1 MNIEKAHRLY
11 HWKDG
16 KSLSVG
22 EKSLVMGILN
32 VTPDSFSDG
41 GKWNTPSASLAHV
54 RDMISDGAHI
64 IDVGAESTRPGHV
77 ELMAEEETERL
88 MGFLPDVLSAASV
101 PISIDSYHY
110 ETMEKAL
117 AAGAHMVNDVWGFQ
131 YDDGSMAKV
140 AAEFDVPAIL
150 MHNQETEEYPGD
162 IMDCLKS
169 FFEKTLKIAAK
180 AGVKEENII
189 LDPGIGFG
197 KNSEQNVEIMHRL
210 DELTTAFPYPW
221 LLGVSRKRF
230 IGTILDVPA
239 EERDEGTAAVNLW
252 GIEKGCSIFR
262 VHDVKTTARE
272 VKVWDAL
279 KANHI

>member
-1 MNIEKAHRLY
+1 MNSYRKY
-11 HWKDG
+11 SWKDG
-16 KSLSVG
+16 KELSIG
-22 EKSLVMGILN
+22 ENSLVMGILN

-41 GKWNTPSASLAHV
+41 GKWNTETSAMDHLKE
-54 RDMISDGAHI
+54 MIADGAHI

-77 ELMAEEETERL
+77 ELTGEEETARL
-88 MGFLPDVLSAASV
+88 MQFLPQVLENSSV
-101 PISIDSYHY
+101 PVSIDSYHY
-110 ETMEKAL
+110 DTMEKAL
-117 AAGAHMVNDVWGFQ
+117 EAGAHMVNDVWGFQ

-140 AAEFDVPAIL
+140 AAEFAVPAIL
-150 MHNQETEEYPGD
+150 MHNQETEEYHGD
-162 IMDCLKS
+162 IMDCLKA
-169 FFEKTLKIAAK
+169 FFDKTLEIAAQ

-197 KNSEQNVEIMHRL
+197 KNSEQNIEIMQRL
-210 DELTTAFPYPW
+210 DELTEAYPYPW

-230 IGTILDVPA
+230 IGTILDLPA
-239 EERDEGTAAVNLW
+239 AERDEGTAAVNLW

-279 KANHI
+279 RK

>member
-1 MNIEKAHRLY
+1 MNSYRKY
-11 HWKDG
+11 SWKDG
-16 KSLSVG
+16 KELSIG
-22 EKSLVMGILN
+22 ENSLVMGILN

-41 GKWNTPSASLAHV
+41 GKWNTETSAMDHLKE
-54 RDMISDGAHI
+54 MITDGAHI

-77 ELMAEEETERL
+77 ELTGQEETARL
-88 MGFLPDVLSAASV
+88 MQFLPQVLENSSV
-101 PISIDSYHY
+101 PVSIDSYHY
-110 ETMEKAL
+110 DTMEKAL
-117 AAGAHMVNDVWGFQ
+117 EAGAHMVNDVWGFQ

-140 AAEFDVPAIL
+140 AAEFAVPAIL
-150 MHNQETEEYPGD
+150 MHNQETEEYRGD
-162 IMDCLKS
+162 IMDCLKA
-169 FFEKTLKIAAK
+169 FFDKTLEIAAK

-197 KNSEQNVEIMHRL
+197 KNSEQNIEIMQRL
-210 DELTTAFPYPW
+210 DELTEAYPYPW

-230 IGTILDVPA
+230 IGIILDLPA
-239 EERDEGTAAVNLW
+239 AERDEGTAAVNLW

-279 KANHI
+279 RK

>member
-1 MNIEKAHRLY
+1 MNSYRKY
-11 HWKDG
+11 SWKDG
-16 KSLSVG
+16 KELSVG
-22 EKSLVMGILN
+22 ENSLVMGILN

-41 GKWNTPSASLAHV
+41 GKWNTETSAMDHLKE
-54 RDMISDGAHI
+54 MIADGAHI

-77 ELMAEEETERL
+77 ELTGEEETARL
-88 MGFLPDVLSAASV
+88 MQFLPQVLENSSV
-101 PISIDSYHY
+101 PVSIDSYHY
-110 ETMEKAL
+110 DTMEKAL
-117 AAGAHMVNDVWGFQ
+117 EAGAHMVNDVWGFQ

-140 AAEFDVPAIL
+140 AAEFAVPAIL
-150 MHNQETEEYPGD
+150 MHNQETEEYRGD
-162 IMDCLKS
+162 IMDCLKA
-169 FFEKTLKIAAK
+169 FFDKTLEIAAK

-197 KNSEQNVEIMHRL
+197 KNSEQNIEIMQRL
-210 DELTTAFPYPW
+210 DELTEAYPYPW

-230 IGTILDVPA
+230 IGTILDLPA
-239 EERDEGTAAVNLW
+239 AERDEGTAAVNLW

-279 KANHI
+279 RK

>member
-1 MNIEKAHRLY
+1 MNSYRKY
-11 HWKDG
+11 SWKDG
-16 KSLSVG
+16 KELSVG
-22 EKSLVMGILN
+22 ENSLVMGILN

-41 GKWNTPSASLAHV
+41 GKWNTETSAMDHLKE
-54 RDMISDGAHI
+54 MIVDGAHI

-77 ELMAEEETERL
+77 ELTGEEETARL
-88 MGFLPDVLSAASV
+88 MQFLPQVLENSSV
-101 PISIDSYHY
+101 PVSIDSYHY
-110 ETMEKAL
+110 DTMEKAL
-117 AAGAHMVNDVWGFQ
+117 EAGAHMVNDVWGFQ

-140 AAEFDVPAIL
+140 AAEFAVPAIL
-150 MHNQETEEYPGD
+150 MHNQETEEYRGD
-162 IMDCLKS
+162 IMDCLKA
-169 FFEKTLKIAAK
+169 FFDKTLEIAAK

-197 KNSEQNVEIMHRL
+197 KNSEQNIEIMQRL
-210 DELTTAFPYPW
+210 DELTEAYPYPW

-230 IGTILDVPA
+230 IGTILDLPA
-239 EERDEGTAAVNLW
+239 AERDEGTAAVNLW

-279 KANHI
+279 RK

>member
-1 MNIEKAHRLY
+1 MNSYRKY
-11 HWKDG
+11 SWKDG
-16 KSLSVG
+16 KELSVG
-22 EKSLVMGILN
+22 ENSLVMGILN

-41 GKWNTPSASLAHV
+41 GKWNTETSAMDHLKE
-54 RDMISDGAHI
+54 MITDGAHI

-77 ELMAEEETERL
+77 ELTGEEETARL
-88 MGFLPDVLSAASV
+88 MQFLPQVLKNSSV
-101 PISIDSYHY
+101 PVSIDSYHY
-110 ETMEKAL
+110 DTMEKAL
-117 AAGAHMVNDVWGFQ
+117 EAGAHMVNDVWGFQ

-140 AAEFDVPAIL
+140 AAEFAVPAIL
-150 MHNQETEEYPGD
+150 MHNQETEEYRGD
-162 IMDCLKS
+162 IMDCLKA
-169 FFEKTLKIAAK
+169 FFDKTLEIAAK

-197 KNSEQNVEIMHRL
+197 KNSEQNIEIMQRL
-210 DELTTAFPYPW
+210 DELTEAYPYPW

-230 IGTILDVPA
+230 IGTILDLPA
-239 EERDEGTAAVNLW
+239 AERDEGTAAVNLW

-279 KANHI
+279 RK

>member
-1 MNIEKAHRLY
+1 MNSYRKY
-11 HWKDG
+11 SWKDG
-16 KSLSVG
+16 KELSVG
-22 EKSLVMGILN
+22 ENSLVMGILN

-41 GKWNTPSASLAHV
+41 GKWNTETSAMDHLKE
-54 RDMISDGAHI
+54 MITDGAHV

-77 ELMAEEETERL
+77 ELTGQEETARL
-88 MGFLPDVLSAASV
+88 MQFLPQVLENSSV
-101 PISIDSYHY
+101 PVSIDSYHY
-110 ETMEKAL
+110 DTMEKAL
-117 AAGAHMVNDVWGFQ
+117 EAGAHMVNDVWGFQ

-140 AAEFDVPAIL
+140 AAEFAVPAIL
-150 MHNQETEEYPGD
+150 MHNQETEEYRGD
-162 IMDCLKS
+162 IMDCLKA
-169 FFEKTLKIAAK
+169 FFDKTLQIAAK

-197 KNSEQNVEIMHRL
+197 KNSEQNIEIMQRL
-210 DELTTAFPYPW
+210 DELTEAYPYPW

-230 IGTILDVPA
+230 IGTILDLPA
-239 EERDEGTAAVNLW
+239 AERDEGTAAVNLW

-279 KANHI
+279 RK

>member
-1 MNIEKAHRLY
+1 MNHTKQFRNY
-11 HWKDG
+11 SWKDG
-16 KSLSVG
+16 KTLSIG
-22 EKSLVMGILN
+22 DTSLVMGILN

-41 GKWNTPSASLAHV
+41 GKWNTETSALSHLQEMLA
-54 RDMISDGAHI
+54 DGAHI

-77 ELMAEEETERL
+77 ELTGEEETARL
-88 MGFLPDVLSAASV
+88 MQFLPEVLDNTPV
-101 PISIDSYHY
+101 PVSIDSYHY
-110 ETMEKAL
+110 DTMEKAL

-140 AAEFDVPAIL
+140 AAEFAVPAIL
-150 MHNQETEEYPGD
+150 MHNRETEIYEGD
-162 IMDCLKS
+162 IIDCLKA
-169 FFEKTLKIAAK
+169 FFDKTLEIASK

-197 KNSEQNVEIMHRL
+197 KNSEQNIEIMQRL
-210 DELTTAFPYPW
+210 DELTAAYPYPW

-230 IGTILDVPA
+230 IGTILDLPA
-239 EERDEGTAAVNLW
+239 AERDEGTAAVNLW

-279 KANHI
+279 RN

>member
-1 MNIEKAHRLY
+1 MKYNKEYRNY
-11 HWKDG
+11 SWKDG
-16 KSLSVG
+16 KSLAIG
-22 EKSLVMGILN
+22 DTSLVMGILN

-41 GKWNTPSASLAHV
+41 GKWNTETSALSHLKEMLA
-54 RDMISDGAHI
+54 DGAHI

-77 ELMAEEETERL
+77 ELTAEEETERL
-88 MGFLPDVLSAASV
+88 MQFLPEVLENSPV

-110 ETMEKAL
+110 QTMEKAL
-117 AAGAHMVNDVWGFQ
+117 EAGAHMVNDVWGFQ

-140 AAEFDVPAIL
+140 AADFAVPAIL
-150 MHNQETEEYPGD
+150 MHNQETEEYDGD
-162 IMDCLKS
+162 ILDCLKR
-169 FFEKTLKIAAK
+169 FFDKTLEIAAK
-180 AGVKEENII
+180 AGVKEEHII

-197 KNSEQNVEIMHRL
+197 KNSQQNIEIMQRL
-210 DELTTAFPYPW
+210 DELTKAYPYPW

-230 IGTILDVPA
+230 IGTILDLPA
-239 EERDEGTAAVNLW
+239 AERDEGTAAVNLW

-279 KANHI
+279 RKRL

>member
-1 MNIEKAHRLY
+1 MNSYRKY
-11 HWKDG
+11 SWKDG
-16 KSLSVG
+16 KELSIG
-22 EKSLVMGILN
+22 ENSLVMGILN

-41 GKWNTPSASLAHV
+41 GKWNTETSAMDHLKE
-54 RDMISDGAHI
+54 MIADGAHI

-77 ELMAEEETERL
+77 ELTGEEETARL
-88 MGFLPDVLSAASV
+88 MQFLPQVLKNSSV
-101 PISIDSYHY
+101 PVSIDSYHY
-110 ETMEKAL
+110 DTMEKAL
-117 AAGAHMVNDVWGFQ
+117 EAGAHMVNDVWGFQ

-140 AAEFDVPAIL
+140 ASEFAVPAIL
-150 MHNQETEEYPGD
+150 MHNQETEEYRGD
-162 IMDCLKS
+162 IMDCLKA
-169 FFEKTLKIAAK
+169 FFDKTLEIAAK

-197 KNSEQNVEIMHRL
+197 KNSEQNIEIMQRL
-210 DELTTAFPYPW
+210 DELTEAYPYPW

-230 IGTILDVPA
+230 IGTILDLPA
-239 EERDEGTAAVNLW
+239 AERDEGTAAVNLW

-279 KANHI
+279 RK

>member
-1 MNIEKAHRLY
+1 MNSYRKY
-11 HWKDG
+11 SWKDG
-16 KSLSVG
+16 KELSVG
-22 EKSLVMGILN
+22 ENSLVMGILN

-41 GKWNTPSASLAHV
+41 GKWNTETSAMDHLKE
-54 RDMISDGAHI
+54 MITDGAHI

-77 ELMAEEETERL
+77 ELTGEEETARL
-88 MGFLPDVLSAASV
+88 MQFLPQVLENSSV
-101 PISIDSYHY
+101 PVSIDSYHY
-110 ETMEKAL
+110 DTMEKAL
-117 AAGAHMVNDVWGFQ
+117 EAGAHMVNDVWGFQ

-140 AAEFDVPAIL
+140 AAEFAVPAIL
-150 MHNQETEEYPGD
+150 MHNQETEEYRGD
-162 IMDCLKS
+162 IMDCLKA
-169 FFEKTLKIAAK
+169 FFDKTLEIAAQ

-197 KNSEQNVEIMHRL
+197 KNSEQNIEIMQRL
-210 DELTTAFPYPW
+210 DELTEAYPYPW

-230 IGTILDVPA
+230 IGTILDLPA
-239 EERDEGTAAVNLW
+239 AERDEGTAAVNLW

-279 KANHI
+279 RK

>member
-1 MNIEKAHRLY
+1 MNSYRKY
-11 HWKDG
+11 SWKDG
-16 KSLSVG
+16 KELSIG
-22 EKSLVMGILN
+22 ENSLVMGILN

-41 GKWNTPSASLAHV
+41 GKWNTETSAMDHLKE
-54 RDMISDGAHI
+54 MITDGAHI

-77 ELMAEEETERL
+77 ELTGQEETARL
-88 MGFLPDVLSAASV
+88 MQFLPQVLENSSV
-101 PISIDSYHY
+101 PVSIDSYHY
-110 ETMEKAL
+110 DTMEKAL
-117 AAGAHMVNDVWGFQ
+117 EAGAHMVNDVWGFQ

-140 AAEFDVPAIL
+140 AAEFAVPAIL
-150 MHNQETEEYPGD
+150 MHNQETEEYRGD
-162 IMDCLKS
+162 IMDCLKA
-169 FFEKTLKIAAK
+169 FFDKTLEIAAK

-197 KNSEQNVEIMHRL
+197 KNSEQNIEIMQRL
-210 DELTTAFPYPW
+210 DELTEAYPYPW

-230 IGTILDVPA
+230 IGTILDLPA
-239 EERDEGTAAVNLW
+239 AERDEGTAAVNLW

-279 KANHI
+279 RK

>member
-1 MNIEKAHRLY
+1 MNSYRKY
-11 HWKDG
+11 SWKDG
-16 KSLSVG
+16 KELSIG
-22 EKSLVMGILN
+22 ENSLVMGILN

-41 GKWNTPSASLAHV
+41 GKWNTETSAMDHLKE
-54 RDMISDGAHI
+54 MIADGAHI

-77 ELMAEEETERL
+77 ELTGEEETARL
-88 MGFLPDVLSAASV
+88 MQFLPQVLENSSV
-101 PISIDSYHY
+101 PVSIDSYHY
-110 ETMEKAL
+110 DTMEKAL
-117 AAGAHMVNDVWGFQ
+117 EAGAHMVNDVWGFQ

-140 AAEFDVPAIL
+140 AAEFAVPAIL
-150 MHNQETEEYPGD
+150 MHNQETEEYRGD
-162 IMDCLKS
+162 IMDCLKA
-169 FFEKTLKIAAK
+169 FFDKTLEIAAK

-197 KNSEQNVEIMHRL
+197 KNSEQNIEIMQRL
-210 DELTTAFPYPW
+210 DELTEAYPYPW

-230 IGTILDVPA
+230 IGTILDLPA
-239 EERDEGTAAVNLW
+239 AERDEGTAAVNLW

-279 KANHI
+279 RK

>member
-1 MNIEKAHRLY
+1 MNHTKQFRNY
-11 HWKDG
+11 SWKDG
-16 KSLSVG
+16 KTLSIG
-22 EKSLVMGILN
+22 DTSLVMGILN

-41 GKWNTPSASLAHV
+41 GKWNTETSALSHLQEMLA
-54 RDMISDGAHI
+54 DGAHI

-77 ELMAEEETERL
+77 ELTGEEETARL
-88 MGFLPDVLSAASV
+88 MQFLPEVLAHSPV

-110 ETMEKAL
+110 DTMEKAL

-140 AAEFDVPAIL
+140 AAEFGVPVIL
-150 MHNQETEEYPGD
+150 MHNQETEIYEGD
-162 IMDCLKS
+162 IIDCLKA
-169 FFEKTLKIAAK
+169 FFDKTLEIASK

-197 KNSEQNVEIMHRL
+197 KNSEQNIEIMQRL
-210 DELTTAFPYPW
+210 DELTAAYPYPW

-230 IGTILDVPA
+230 IGTILDLPA
-239 EERDEGTAAVNLW
+239 AERDEGTAAVNLW

-279 KANHI
+279 RGI

>member
-1 MNIEKAHRLY
+1 MNSYRKY
-11 HWKDG
+11 SWKDG
-16 KSLSVG
+16 KELSIG
-22 EKSLVMGILN
+22 ENSLVMGILN

-41 GKWNTPSASLAHV
+41 GKWNTETSAMDHLKE
-54 RDMISDGAHI
+54 MIADGAHI

-77 ELMAEEETERL
+77 ELTGEEETARL
-88 MGFLPDVLSAASV
+88 MQFLPQVLENSSV
-101 PISIDSYHY
+101 PVSIDSYHY
-110 ETMEKAL
+110 DTMEKAL
-117 AAGAHMVNDVWGFQ
+117 EAGAHMVNDVWGFQ

-140 AAEFDVPAIL
+140 AAEFAVPAIL
-150 MHNQETEEYPGD
+150 MHNQETEEYRGD
-162 IMDCLKS
+162 IMDCLKA
-169 FFEKTLKIAAK
+169 FFDKTLEIAAK

-197 KNSEQNVEIMHRL
+197 KNSEQNIEIMHRL
-210 DELTTAFPYPW
+210 DELTEAYPYPW

-230 IGTILDVPA
+230 IGTILDLPA
-239 EERDEGTAAVNLW
+239 AERDEGTAAVNLW

-279 KANHI
+279 RK

>member
-1 MNIEKAHRLY
+1 MNSYRKY
-11 HWKDG
+11 SWKDG
-16 KSLSVG
+16 KELSIG
-22 EKSLVMGILN
+22 ENSLVMGILN

-41 GKWNTPSASLAHV
+41 GKWNTETSAMDHLKE
-54 RDMISDGAHI
+54 MITDGAHI

-77 ELMAEEETERL
+77 ELTGEEETARL
-88 MGFLPDVLSAASV
+88 MQFLPQVLKNSSV
-101 PISIDSYHY
+101 PVSIDSYHY
-110 ETMEKAL
+110 DTMEKAL
-117 AAGAHMVNDVWGFQ
+117 EAGAHMVNDVWGFQ

-140 AAEFDVPAIL
+140 AAEFAVPAIL
-150 MHNQETEEYPGD
+150 MHNQETEEYRGD
-162 IMDCLKS
+162 IMDCLKA
-169 FFEKTLKIAAK
+169 FFDKTLEIAAK

-197 KNSEQNVEIMHRL
+197 KNSEQNIEIMQRL
-210 DELTTAFPYPW
+210 DELTEAYPYPW

-230 IGTILDVPA
+230 IGTILDLPA
-239 EERDEGTAAVNLW
+239 AERDEGTAAVNLW

-279 KANHI
+279 RK

>member
-1 MNIEKAHRLY
+1 MNSYRKY
-11 HWKDG
+11 SWKDG
-16 KSLSVG
+16 KELSVG
-22 EKSLVMGILN
+22 ESSLVMGILN

-41 GKWNTPSASLAHV
+41 GKWNTETSAMDHLKE
-54 RDMISDGAHI
+54 MITDGAHI

-77 ELMAEEETERL
+77 ELTGQEETARL
-88 MGFLPDVLSAASV
+88 MQFLPQVLENSSV
-101 PISIDSYHY
+101 PVSIDSYHY
-110 ETMEKAL
+110 DTMEKAL
-117 AAGAHMVNDVWGFQ
+117 EAGAHMVNDVWGFQ

-140 AAEFDVPAIL
+140 AAEFAVPAIL
-150 MHNQETEEYPGD
+150 MHNQETEEYRGD
-162 IMDCLKS
+162 IMDCLKA
-169 FFEKTLKIAAK
+169 FFDKTLEIAAK

-197 KNSEQNVEIMHRL
+197 KNSEQNIEIMQRL
-210 DELTTAFPYPW
+210 DELTEAYPYPW

-230 IGTILDVPA
+230 IGTILDLPA
-239 EERDEGTAAVNLW
+239 AERDEGTAAVNLW

-279 KANHI
+279 RK

>member
-1 MNIEKAHRLY
+1 MNHTKQYRNY
-11 HWKDG
+11 SWKDG
-16 KSLSVG
+16 KTLSIG
-22 EKSLVMGILN
+22 DTSLVMGILN

-41 GKWNTPSASLAHV
+41 GKWNTETSALSHLKEMLA
-54 RDMISDGAHI
+54 DGAHI

-77 ELMAEEETERL
+77 ELTGEEETARL
-88 MGFLPDVLSAASV
+88 MQFLPEVLAHSPV

-110 ETMEKAL
+110 DTMEKAL

-140 AAEFDVPAIL
+140 AAEFGVPVIL
-150 MHNQETEEYPGD
+150 MHNQETEIYEGD
-162 IMDCLKS
+162 IIDCLKA
-169 FFEKTLKIAAK
+169 FFDKTLEIASK

-197 KNSEQNVEIMHRL
+197 KNSEQNIEIMQRL
-210 DELTTAFPYPW
+210 DELTAAYPYPW

-230 IGTILDVPA
+230 IGTILDLPA
-239 EERDEGTAAVNLW
+239 AERDEGTAAVNLW

-279 KANHI
+279 RK

>member
-1 MNIEKAHRLY
+1 MNSSKAHRLY

-16 KSLSVG
+16 KSLTVG

-41 GKWNTPSASLAHV
+41 GNWNTPSASLAHV
-54 RDMISDGAHI
+54 KDMISEGAHI

-77 ELMAEEETERL
+77 ELTAVEETERL
-88 MGFLPDVLSAASV
+88 MGFLPDVLSASSV

-162 IMDCLKS
+162 IMDCLKA
-169 FFEKTLKIAAK
+169 FFEKTLEIAAK

-262 VHDVKTTARE
+262 VHDVKTTAQE

>member
-1 MNIEKAHRLY
+1 MNSYRKY
-11 HWKDG
+11 SWKDG
-16 KSLSVG
+16 KELSIG
-22 EKSLVMGILN
+22 ENSLVMGILN

-41 GKWNTPSASLAHV
+41 GKWNTETSAMDHLKE
-54 RDMISDGAHI
+54 MIADGAHI

-77 ELMAEEETERL
+77 ELTGEEETARL
-88 MGFLPDVLSAASV
+88 MQFLPQVLKNSSV
-101 PISIDSYHY
+101 PVSIDSYHY
-110 ETMEKAL
+110 DTMEKAL
-117 AAGAHMVNDVWGFQ
+117 EAGAHMVNDVWGFQ

-140 AAEFDVPAIL
+140 AAEFAVPAIL
-150 MHNQETEEYPGD
+150 MHNQETEEYRGD
-162 IMDCLKS
+162 IMDCLKA
-169 FFEKTLKIAAK
+169 FFDKTLEIAAK

-197 KNSEQNVEIMHRL
+197 KNSEQNIEIMQRL
-210 DELTTAFPYPW
+210 DELTEAYPYPW

-230 IGTILDVPA
+230 IGTILDLPA
-239 EERDEGTAAVNLW
+239 AERDEGTAAVNLW

-279 KANHI
+279 RK

>member
-1 MNIEKAHRLY
+1 MNSYRKY
-11 HWKDG
+11 SWKDG
-16 KSLSVG
+16 KELSIG
-22 EKSLVMGILN
+22 ENSLVMGILN

-41 GKWNTPSASLAHV
+41 GKWNTETSAMDHLKE
-54 RDMISDGAHI
+54 MITDGAHI

-77 ELMAEEETERL
+77 ELTGEEETARL
-88 MGFLPDVLSAASV
+88 MQFLPQVLENSSV
-101 PISIDSYHY
+101 PVSIDSYHY
-110 ETMEKAL
+110 DTMEKAL
-117 AAGAHMVNDVWGFQ
+117 EAGAHMVNDVWGFQ

-140 AAEFDVPAIL
+140 AAEFAVPAIL
-150 MHNQETEEYPGD
+150 MHNQETEEYRGD
-162 IMDCLKS
+162 IMDCLKA
-169 FFEKTLKIAAK
+169 FFDKTLEIAAK

-197 KNSEQNVEIMHRL
+197 KNSEQNIEIMQRL
-210 DELTTAFPYPW
+210 DELTEAYPYPW

-230 IGTILDVPA
+230 IGTILDLPA
-239 EERDEGTAAVNLW
+239 AERDEGTAAVNLW

-279 KANHI
+279 RK

>member
-1 MNIEKAHRLY
+1 MNSYRKY
-11 HWKDG
+11 SWKDG
-16 KSLSVG
+16 KELSVG
-22 EKSLVMGILN
+22 ENSLVMGILN

-41 GKWNTPSASLAHV
+41 GKWNTETSAMDHLKE
-54 RDMISDGAHI
+54 MITDGAHI

-77 ELMAEEETERL
+77 ELTGEEETARL
-88 MGFLPDVLSAASV
+88 MQFLPQVLENSSV
-101 PISIDSYHY
+101 PVSIDSYHY
-110 ETMEKAL
+110 DTMEKAL
-117 AAGAHMVNDVWGFQ
+117 EAGAHMVNDVWGFQ

-140 AAEFDVPAIL
+140 AAEFAVPAIL
-150 MHNQETEEYPGD
+150 MHNQETEEYRGD
-162 IMDCLKS
+162 IMDCLKA
-169 FFEKTLKIAAK
+169 FFDKTLEIAAK

-197 KNSEQNVEIMHRL
+197 KNSEQNIEIMQRL
-210 DELTTAFPYPW
+210 DELTEAYPYPW

-230 IGTILDVPA
+230 IGTILDLPA
-239 EERDEGTAAVNLW
+239 AERDEGTAAVNLW

-279 KANHI
+279 RK

>member
-1 MNIEKAHRLY
+1 MNSYRKY
-11 HWKDG
+11 SWKDG
-16 KSLSVG
+16 KELSVG
-22 EKSLVMGILN
+22 ENSLVMGILN

-41 GKWNTPSASLAHV
+41 GKWNTETSAMDHLKE
-54 RDMISDGAHI
+54 MIADGAHI

-77 ELMAEEETERL
+77 ELTGEEETARL
-88 MGFLPDVLSAASV
+88 MQFLPQVLKNSSV
-101 PISIDSYHY
+101 PVSIDSYHY
-110 ETMEKAL
+110 DTMEKAL
-117 AAGAHMVNDVWGFQ
+117 EAGAHMVNDVWGFQ

-140 AAEFDVPAIL
+140 AAEFAVPAIL
-150 MHNQETEEYPGD
+150 MHNQETEEYRGD
-162 IMDCLKS
+162 IMDCLKA
-169 FFEKTLKIAAK
+169 FFDKTLEIAAK

-197 KNSEQNVEIMHRL
+197 KNSEQNIEIMQRL
-210 DELTTAFPYPW
+210 DELTEAYPYPW

-230 IGTILDVPA
+230 IGTILDLPA
-239 EERDEGTAAVNLW
+239 AERDEGTAAVNLW

-279 KANHI
+279 RK

>member
-1 MNIEKAHRLY
+1 MNPYRKY
-11 HWKDG
+11 SWKDG
-16 KSLSVG
+16 KELSVG
-22 EKSLVMGILN
+22 ENSLVMGILN

-41 GKWNTPSASLAHV
+41 GKWNTETSAMDHLKE
-54 RDMISDGAHI
+54 MIADGAHI

-77 ELMAEEETERL
+77 ELTGEEETARL
-88 MGFLPDVLSAASV
+88 MQFLPQVLENSSV
-101 PISIDSYHY
+101 PVSIDSYHY
-110 ETMEKAL
+110 DTMEKAL
-117 AAGAHMVNDVWGFQ
+117 EAGAHMVNDVWGFQ

-140 AAEFDVPAIL
+140 AAEFAVPAIL
-150 MHNQETEEYPGD
+150 MHNQETEEYRGD
-162 IMDCLKS
+162 IMDCLKA
-169 FFEKTLKIAAK
+169 FFDKTLQIAAK

-197 KNSEQNVEIMHRL
+197 KNSEQNIEIMQRL
-210 DELTTAFPYPW
+210 DELTEAYPYPW

-230 IGTILDVPA
+230 IGTILDLPA
-239 EERDEGTAAVNLW
+239 AERDEGTAAVNLW

-279 KANHI
+279 RK

>member
-1 MNIEKAHRLY
+1 MNSYRKY
-11 HWKDG
+11 SWKDG
-16 KSLSVG
+16 KELSVG
-22 EKSLVMGILN
+22 ENSLVMGILN

-41 GKWNTPSASLAHV
+41 GKWNTETSAMDHLKE
-54 RDMISDGAHI
+54 MIADGAHI

-77 ELMAEEETERL
+77 ELTGEEETARL
-88 MGFLPDVLSAASV
+88 MQFLPQVLKNSSV
-101 PISIDSYHY
+101 PVSIDSYHY
-110 ETMEKAL
+110 DTMEKAL
-117 AAGAHMVNDVWGFQ
+117 EAGAHMVNDVWGFQ

-140 AAEFDVPAIL
+140 AAEFAVPAIL
-150 MHNQETEEYPGD
+150 MHNQETEEYRGD
-162 IMDCLKS
+162 IMDCLKA
-169 FFEKTLKIAAK
+169 FFDKTLEIAAQ

-197 KNSEQNVEIMHRL
+197 KNSEQNIEIMQRL
-210 DELTTAFPYPW
+210 DELTEAYPYPW

-230 IGTILDVPA
+230 IGTILDLPA
-239 EERDEGTAAVNLW
+239 AERDEGTAAVNLW

-279 KANHI
+279 RK